1 MDVAML
7 SQYINFTQPIMFGLF
22 KKKDQ
27 KAILQQQYESLMKE
41 ARDIQRS
48 GDMKAFAL
56 KTAEAE
62 KVMDQIVAMKGN

>member
-1 MDVAML
+1 
-7 SQYINFTQPIMFGLF
+7 MFGLF
-22 KKKDQ
+22 KKKTEEE
-27 KAILQQQYESLMKE
+27 KLELQYRKLLEE

-62 KVMDQIVAMKGN
+62 EVGTRLEELRKNK